1 MARRLVLPTSELL
14 EEVGVDC
21 WFHGQQDFEMS
32 FGYPS
37 GDVKQQ
43 IVVYLELG
51 KRPELEITL

>member
-14 EEVGVDC
+14 EEVDFEC
-21 WFHGQQDFEMS
+21 WFHGQQDFEVS

-43 IVVYLELG
+43 IVYLELG
-51 KRPELEITL
+51 KGRELEITL